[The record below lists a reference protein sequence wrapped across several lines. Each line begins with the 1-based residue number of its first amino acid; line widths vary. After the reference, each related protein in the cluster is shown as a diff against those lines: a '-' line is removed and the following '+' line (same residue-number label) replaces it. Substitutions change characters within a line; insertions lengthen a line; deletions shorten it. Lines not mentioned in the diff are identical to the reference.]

1 MRYNFDQYIER
12 RKSDSGKWGAYD
24 EDVLPM
30 WIADMDFISPEP
42 VLRALHERVEHGIF
56 GYPLGISNDVSQT
69 IEMRLILVE
78 RMQRLYGWQ
87 IQPEDI
93 VFVPGVVVGFNLA
106 CHTLATSDGAVL
118 VQPPVY
124 YPFLHAPEN
133 AGMFRQDAE
142 LSLRSDG
149 RYEVDFD
156 AFQAAMTD
164 QTRLFIL
171 CNPHNPVG
179 RVFRPDELSRMAEI
193 CLRQGVVICSDEIH
207 CDLVYQGYQ
216 HVPIASLDS
225 EIAQQTITLMAP
237 SKTFNIPGLQF
248 SFAIIQNKE
257 LRKKYQRSGKGLVG
271 WINLMGWVA
280 ALAAYQHGQEWLDEL
295 LLYLQSNRDY
305 LYNYVQTEL
314 PGIRMFKPE
323 ATYLAWLDCR
333 AAEAE
338 LARSSPYKFF
348 LERARVALNDGAV
361 FGKGGEGFVRLNFG
375 CPRSTLTEALQRM
388 KAALTETKSSGL

>member
-1 MRYNFDQYIER
+1 MQYNFDQYIER
-12 RKSDSGKWGAYD
+12 HGSDSGKWGAYD

-30 WIADMDFISPEP
+30 WVADMDFVSPEP

-56 GYPLGISNDVSQT
+56 GYPSGISEDVKHT
-69 IEMRLILVE
+69 IEIRLALVE
-78 RMQRLYGWQ
+78 RMQRLYGWH

-106 CHTLATSDGAVL
+106 CHTLAMSDGAAL

-124 YPFLHAPEN
+124 YPFLHAPQN
-133 AGMFRQDAE
+133 AGMLRQEAE
-142 LSLRSDG
+142 LSLRPDG
-149 RYEVDFD
+149 HYEIDFD
-156 AFQAAMTD
+156 AFQAAIND

-193 CLRQGVVICSDEIH
+193 CLRRGVVICSDEIH

-216 HVPIASLDS
+216 HVPIASLDA

-257 LRKKYQRSGKGLVG
+257 LRKRYQHSGKGLVG
-271 WINLMGWVA
+271 WINIMGWVA
-280 ALAAYQHGQEWLDEL
+280 ALAAYQHGQEWLNQL

-305 LYNYVQTEL
+305 LYDYVQAEL
-314 PGIRMFKPE
+314 PGIRMVKPE

-333 AAEAE
+333 AAEVE
-338 LARSSPYKFF
+338 LARNSPYKFF
-348 LERARVALNDGAV
+348 LERARLALNDGAV

-375 CPRSTLTEALQRM
+375 CPRSTLAEALRRM
-388 KAALTETKSSGL
+388 KSALIETNSSG